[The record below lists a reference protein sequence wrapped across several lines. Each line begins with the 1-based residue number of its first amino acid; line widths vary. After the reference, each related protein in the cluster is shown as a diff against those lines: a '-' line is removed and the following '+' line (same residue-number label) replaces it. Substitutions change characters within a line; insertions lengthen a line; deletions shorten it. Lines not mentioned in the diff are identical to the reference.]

1 MNAEWMW
8 HVVSVGE
15 LFPGN
20 MGINVRRVQQTMEGR
35 LIALSK
41 IFIFLGMIDYNC
53 YDWKST

>member
-20 MGINVRRVQQTMEGR
+20 MGINVRRVQQTMEETDSVVFGH
-35 LIALSK
+35 
-41 IFIFLGMIDYNC
+41 D
-53 YDWKST
+53 